1 MFINTY
7 LCFPGPVVLWV
18 LKLRFHILF
27 LDSFE
32 IAPTVFIRQHSQ
44 QKEKLKEILIC
55 SSQVHSTQHY
65 LPCDLSAMEKR
76 GKEQNPCL
84 LIMLQC

>member
-32 IAPTVFIRQHSQ
+32 IAPAVFIRALTTKREVERNLDLFLTGSFN
-44 QKEKLKEILIC
+44 
-55 SSQVHSTQHY
+55 ST
-65 LPCDLSAMEKR
+65 LFTM
-76 GKEQNPCL
+76 
-84 LIMLQC
+84 